1 MTELRAE
8 LHAAAAA
15 AAAAAASTT
24 TARKQRLMG
33 AEERSA
39 PLVHCFVCGS
49 GVTPGKELRLPVRAR
64 GREGGACFPF
74 LQGQEPAPGARDVGQ
89 DGHALVCAV
98 CHCFLR
104 EQWNAFER
112 SRTPLDKRVYWLKR
126 PHQCDSR
133 RLARDWGGA
142 RDPESRGGGGGDGS
156 ESSSLSDSDNEQELE
171 DGGGSGSSKAHA
183 SVDGVGKHGAR
194 NGAGGAASARRTA
207 TRYDVGVYGAREAP
221 GAERRA
227 SDVMNHVAQSPLYPA
242 RAYSETPARHHDGIV
257 ARGSKQ
263 LLFDAGVDDV
273 AEAAAMASAGADAA
287 VISAADGTEINMASE
302 EEERGRVHRCACYVC
317 GRRLP
322 PGARFEVSVQKQE
335 RATSEPF
342 FPFLWLHTPPPGAVP
357 LSPGGRTLVC
367 ASCHSSLLQQWR
379 AFELADVPVLQR
391 LYVVPLDAGTADPLS
406 PPRGPVDGTGSER
419 VHGVPK
425 IRPLAHSLVSRT
437 PPRPAREACYL
448 CGQDCGRD
456 IRVAYARAGVG
467 KARGTMYFPFI
478 NLLPCPPDAQGIRDG
493 QVHCC
498 TTCYSILEDIWAAY
512 RLCLSEELITS
523 VSTFLGRYHQ
533 ATSGRGVLA
542 SPGAVSTSVR
552 VTTSTSHTSVCYLCG
567 VELSPGTEYQLRVN
581 PPGRCAER
589 EPFFPFLTVHPPAPR
604 ARPADAT
611 GLVSACALCYHDLLG
626 QWAQHEGSGTGQGPS
641 SSPWSRQ
648 YSCDS
653 FVCFFCRREKRR
665 PLGLRAV
672 TVSRLPV
679 FLYAPRVGHMLVVD
693 DGKQLTIGSCAE
705 CKAMVLAGQNM
716 KQDAGGVDRG
726 GAAAGKQ
733 MLRCGQWGGPTRQ
746 GVDKAWSLSH

>member
-15 AAAAAASTT
+15 GASAGATT
-24 TARKQRLMG
+24 SSTATVRKQRLMG
-33 AEERSA
+33 AEERTA

-49 GVTPGKELRLPVRAR
+49 GVTPGKELRLPVRSR
-64 GREGGACFPF
+64 GREGGPCFPF
-74 LQGQEPAPGARDVGQ
+74 LQGQEPAPGARDVGA

-133 RLARDWGGA
+133 RLARDWGSM
-142 RDPESRGGGGGDGS
+142 RDLEGREEGGGGDGS
-156 ESSSLSDSDNEQELE
+156 ESSSISESENEHEHELE
-171 DGGGSGSSKAHA
+171 DGRGKAHA
-183 SVDGVGKHGAR
+183 TLDSTR
-194 NGAGGAASARRTA
+194 NGAGTRRTA
-207 TRYDVGVYGAREAP
+207 TRYDAHEPPGTDSRAP
-221 GAERRA
+221 
-227 SDVMNHVAQSPLYPA
+227 DVMAHVPRTPLFPA
-242 RAYSETPARHHDGIV
+242 RAYGEASARLHAGII
-257 ARGSKQ
+257 ARSSSTSGKQ
-263 LLFDAGVDDV
+263 LLFDAGIDDV
-273 AEAAAMASAGADAA
+273 ATSAA
-287 VISAADGTEINMASE
+287 VASSRVHVDVINAPDCNETE
-302 EEERGRVHRCACYVC
+302 EEEEEEETGRFQRCSCYVC

-335 RATSEPF
+335 RAAREPF

-391 LYVVPLDAGTADPLS
+391 LYVVPLDSGKPDPLS
-406 PPRGPVDGTGSER
+406 PSLAQVDGIRSEW
-419 VHGVPK
+419 VHGVSK
-425 IRPLAHSLVSRT
+425 ARPLAHPIIPMT

-448 CGQDCGRD
+448 CGRDCGRD

-467 KARGTMYFPFI
+467 KARGAMYFPFI
-478 NLLPCPPDAQGIRDG
+478 NLLPCPPGAQGIRDG

-498 TTCYSILEDIWAAY
+498 STCYSILEDIWAAY

-533 ATSGRGVLA
+533 ATSGGGVPA
-542 SPGAVSTSVR
+542 SPRTISTSVR
-552 VTTSTSHTSVCYLCG
+552 VTTAASHISICYLCG
-567 VELSPGTEYQLRVN
+567 MELLTGMEYQLRVN
-581 PPGRCAER
+581 PPGRCAEK
-589 EPFFPFLTVHPPAPR
+589 EPFFPFLTVHPPAPH
-604 ARPADAT
+604 AHPADAT
-611 GLVSACALCYHDLLG
+611 GLVSACALCYHDLLA
-626 QWAQHEGSGTGQGPS
+626 QWVQHEGSGSGQGPA

-665 PLGLRAV
+665 ALGLRAV
-672 TVSRLPV
+672 TVARLPV
-679 FLYAPRVGHMLVVD
+679 FLYAPRVGRTMVVD
-693 DGKQLTIGSCAE
+693 DGKQLTIGCCAE
-705 CKAMVLAGQNM
+705 CKTMVLAGQNM
-716 KQDAGGVDRG
+716 KQDGEVDRG
-726 GAAAGKQ
+726 GVAAAGKQ
-733 MLRCGQWGGPTRQ
+733 KVRMI
-746 GVDKAWSLSH
+746 